1 MDKCYIEI
9 CYTYENRG
17 NNSFSPPVAIVEVEA
32 EDGEFIKN
40 LINKAMDRI
49 KEKYPDKTL
58 YMIDG
63 RYLGDSLEIITI

>member
-1 MDKCYIEI
+1 MNKAYIEI
-9 CYTYENRG
+9 CYTYENHS
-17 NNSFSPPVAIVEVEA
+17 SFFPPIAIVEVEV
-32 EDGEFIKN
+32 EDGELIKN

-63 RYLGDSLEIITI
+63 SYLGNTLEIITL

>member
-1 MDKCYIEI
+1 MNKAYIEI
-9 CYTYENRG
+9 CYTYEN
-17 NNSFSPPVAIVEVEA
+17 NSSLLPPIAIVEVEA
-32 EDGEFIKN
+32 EDGELIKN

-63 RYLGDSLEIITI
+63 HYLGDSLEIITL

>member
-1 MDKCYIEI
+1 MNKAYIEI
-9 CYTYENRG
+9 CYTYEN
-17 NNSFSPPVAIVEVEA
+17 NSSFLPPIAIVEVEA
-32 EDGEFIKN
+32 KDGELIKN

-63 RYLGDSLEIITI
+63 RYLGDSLEIITL

>member
-1 MDKCYIEI
+1 MNKAYIEI
-9 CYTYENRG
+9 CYTYESHS
-17 NNSFSPPVAIVEVEA
+17 SFLPPIAIVEVEA
-32 EDGEFIKN
+32 KDGELIKN

-63 RYLGDSLEIITI
+63 RYLGNTLEIITI

>member
-1 MDKCYIEI
+1 MNKAYIEI
-9 CYTYENRG
+9 CYTYEN
-17 NNSFSPPVAIVEVEA
+17 NSSFLPPIAIIEVEA
-32 EDGEFIKN
+32 EDGELIKN

-63 RYLGDSLEIITI
+63 HYLGDSLEIITL

>member
-1 MDKCYIEI
+1 MNKVYVEI
-9 CYTYENRG
+9 CYTYENHS
-17 NNSFSPPVAIVEVEA
+17 SFLPPIAIVEVEA
-32 EDGEFIKN
+32 KDGELIKN

-63 RYLGDSLEIITI
+63 RYLGNTLEIITL

>member
-1 MDKCYIEI
+1 MNKAYIEI
-9 CYTYENRG
+9 CYTYENHS
-17 NNSFSPPVAIVEVEA
+17 SFLPPIAIVEVEA
-32 EDGEFIKN
+32 EDGELIKN

-63 RYLGDSLEIITI
+63 HYLGDSLEIITL

>member
-1 MDKCYIEI
+1 MNKAYIEI
-9 CYTYENRG
+9 CYTYENHG
-17 NNSFSPPVAIVEVEA
+17 SFLPPIAIVEVEA
-32 EDGEFIKN
+32 EDGELIKN

-63 RYLGDSLEIITI
+63 RYLGNTLEIITI

>member
-1 MDKCYIEI
+1 MNKAYIEI
-9 CYTYENRG
+9 CYTYENYS
-17 NNSFSPPVAIVEVEA
+17 SFLPPIAIVEVEA
-32 EDGEFIKN
+32 KDGELIKN

-63 RYLGDSLEIITI
+63 RYLGNTLEIITI

>member
-1 MDKCYIEI
+1 MNKAYIEI
-9 CYTYENRG
+9 CYTYEDHS
-17 NNSFSPPVAIVEVEA
+17 SFLPPIAIVEVEA
-32 EDGEFIKN
+32 EDGELIKN

-63 RYLGDSLEIITI
+63 RYLGDSLEIITL